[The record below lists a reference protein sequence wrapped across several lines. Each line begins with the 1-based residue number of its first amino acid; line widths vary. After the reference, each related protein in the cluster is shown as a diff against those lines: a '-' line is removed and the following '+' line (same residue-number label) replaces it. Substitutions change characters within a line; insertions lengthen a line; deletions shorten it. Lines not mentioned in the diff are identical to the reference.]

1 MAWSISDLFP
11 PWGDTGER
19 PSDNFQYDGGDQVN
33 EKHLDYLWD
42 NVAAL
47 ESEVRSALTDI
58 DSDKD
63 GIVDEADTAN
73 LYKGN
78 DIDSDGD
85 GKVDNAVN
93 ADRATTADQVW
104 DADARYDYW
113 SNHEIGTVPAGDFV
127 PIGTF
132 ALADNE
138 TLEVTQASLTADGF
152 DTAAPS
158 GIDLI
163 VAENSG
169 TTSTELKATILS
181 GDGTT
186 FYNDET
192 GSPLASYQNTSG
204 SEQTV
209 VIAINNGDFGQSGVG
224 SSQTAAAQYIART
237 V

>member
-104 DADARYDYW
+104 DADARYDYF
-113 SNHEIGTVPAGDFV
+113 SNHDLGTVPDGDFV
-127 PIGTF
+127 PLLTIG
-132 ALADNE
+132 LDDGD
-138 TLEVTQASLTADGF
+138 TLEVTQATLTQNGF
-152 DTAAPS
+152 DTAAPL
-158 GIDLI
+158 GINLI
-163 VAENSG
+163 IAVKEDTASPK
-169 TTSTELKATILS
+169 TTILS
-181 GDGTT
+181 GDGSTL
-186 FYNDET
+186 FDDVT
-192 GSPLASYQNTSG
+192 GDPIVSYQNTSG
-204 SEQTV
+204 SHQTA
-209 VIAINNGDFGQSGVG
+209 VIALNNGDFGQSGVG
-224 SSQTAAAQYIART
+224 SDQVAQGGFIAR
-237 V
+237 VV